1 MGFGIRLWRPQA
13 GHGHCQQADAQDRAD
28 KGALFQPS
36 IESASLFRNRESV
49 SRGRGYLPAGYRGR
63 AANGGRWQFC
73 TTQRQTRPIE
83 GRHLPACRDRPGH
96 AGHAAERRSSQNHST
111 AGHARRRSKCAAE
124 VASRVRCRIHERSAQ
139 SSALDDSRL
148 GAPLSLLTCDDCG
161 A

>member
-1 MGFGIRLWRPQA
+1 M
-13 GHGHCQQADAQDRAD
+13 
-28 KGALFQPS
+28 
-36 IESASLFRNRESV
+36 
-49 SRGRGYLPAGYRGR
+49 RGYLAEHLGVFDPEDTRILV
-63 AANGGRWQFC
+63 AALDKA
-73 TTQRQTRPIE
+73 QTRPIE